1 MLFIFPNDSLNSLV
15 CLSCTQTNLTNLL
28 RDRYSEYLVS
38 LVFLVNTVSH
48 RTALF
53 LLGPQLKERTW
64 NSVSKRHV
72 CHVLSKVMGVGK
84 VD

>member
-1 MLFIFPNDSLNSLV
+1 M
-15 CLSCTQTNLTNLL
+15 
-28 RDRYSEYLVS
+28 
-38 LVFLVNTVSH
+38 VNTVSH

>member
-1 MLFIFPNDSLNSLV
+1 M
-15 CLSCTQTNLTNLL
+15 
-28 RDRYSEYLVS
+28 
-38 LVFLVNTVSH
+38 VNTVSH

-64 NSVSKRHV
+64 NSVSKGHV

-84 VD
+84 VDKMTFASEVFRFVQGDNVIKYFLMFALTS